1 MPFAEA
7 VMLELIRLKGTPYE
21 MGRQH
26 GEQLAVKIREL
37 SGIRFNLATTFAG
50 DHGVDVSREDCV
62 KLARVHLPLHEEHC
76 PEVVEEW
83 RGIADGAGIPIED
96 VFFAN
101 ALTDFQDVLWQC
113 DGVEVH
119 GCTSFLIG
127 PEASANGHALIGQT
141 WDMHASAE
149 RFIAVFHRVPNEG
162 PESITLTTAGCL
174 TLIGV
179 NSFGIAVGNNNLR
192 PMDARPGVI
201 YLALL
206 HLALRQTDWR
216 AAISVMTDL
225 PRASG
230 HNYIMAHESGA
241 RSNIETTGTLHEELA
256 LDAPRYVHSN
266 HYLSEKLQPLEE
278 PGMLRGSTEHRL
290 KRLATRMEDHP
301 ELLTPES
308 LRSLLADHEG
318 GEELG
323 ICRHGEG
330 EDARSCAFAVVD
342 PAARVL
348 HAALGP
354 ACEATLS
361 EFRIER

>member
-1 MPFAEA
+1 
-7 VMLELIRLKGTPYE
+7 MLQLIRLTGTPYE

-26 GEQLAVKIREL
+26 GERLAGKIREL
-37 SGIRFNLATTFAG
+37 SDIRLNLATSFAG
-50 DHGVDVSREDCV
+50 DHGVKVSREACV
-62 KLARVHLPLHEEHC
+62 KLARLHLPIHEKHC

-83 RGIADGAGIPIED
+83 RGIADGAAMPIED

-101 ALTDFQDVLWQC
+101 ALTDFQDVLWQFG
-113 DGVEVH
+113 GVEVH

-127 PEASANGHALIGQT
+127 PDASANGHAMIGQT

-149 RFIAVFHRVPNEG
+149 RFISVFHRTPNDG
-162 PESITLTTAGCL
+162 PESLTLTTAGCL

-179 NSFGIAVGNNNLR
+179 NSAGIAVGNNNLR
-192 PMDARPGVI
+192 PTDARPGVI

-206 HLALRQTDWR
+206 HQALRQTDWR
-216 AAISVMTDL
+216 DAVGVMTDT

-230 HNYIMAHESGA
+230 HNYTMAHESGA
-241 RSNIETTGTLHEELA
+241 RSNIETTAAQHEEFA
-256 LDAPRYVHSN
+256 LDEPRYVHSN
-266 HYLSEKLQPLEE
+266 HYLSEKLKPLED
-278 PGMLRGSTEHRL
+278 PTVPRGSTEHRL
-290 KRLATRMEDHP
+290 ERLAARMSDHSEP
-301 ELLTPES
+301 LTPDS
-308 LRSLLADHEG
+308 LRGLLGDHDG

-330 EDARSCAFAVVD
+330 DDARSCAFTVVD
-342 PAARVL
+342 PAERTI

-361 EFRIER
+361 EIRLVGN

>member
-1 MPFAEA
+1 
-7 VMLELIRLKGTPYE
+7 MLELIRLKGTPYE

-26 GEQLAVKIREL
+26 GELLAGKIREL
-37 SGIRFNLATTFAG
+37 SEIRLNLATSFATE
-50 DHGVDVSREDCV
+50 HGVEVSREDCV
-62 KLARVHLPLHEEHC
+62 KLAQVHLPIHEEHC

-83 RGIADGAGIPIED
+83 RGIADGAGMPIED

-101 ALTDFQDVLWQC
+101 ALTDFQDVLWQFA
-113 DGVEVH
+113 GVEVH

-127 PEASANGHALIGQT
+127 PDASANGHAMIGQT

-149 RFIAVFHRVPNEG
+149 RFISVFHRTPTDG
-162 PESITLTTAGCL
+162 PESLTLTTAGCL

-179 NSFGIAVGNNNLR
+179 NSAGIAVGNNNLR
-192 PMDARPGVI
+192 PTDARPGVI

-206 HLALRQTDWR
+206 HQALRQTEWR
-216 AAISVMTDL
+216 GAVSVMTDT

-241 RSNIETTGTLHEELA
+241 RSNIETTAAQHEEFQI
-256 LDAPRYVHSN
+256 DAPWYVHSN
-266 HYLSEKLQPLEE
+266 HYLSEKLKPLED
-278 PGMLRGSTEHRL
+278 PTVQRGSTEHRL
-290 KRLATRMEDHP
+290 ARLAARFEEHADP
-301 ELLTPES
+301 LTPEG
-308 LRSLLADHEG
+308 LRALLADHEG

-330 EDARSCAFAVVD
+330 NDARSCAFAVVD
-342 PAARVL
+342 PAERTM

-354 ACEATLS
+354 ACEASLGQ
-361 EFRIER
+361 FRLAE